1 MSENHSSEQVLEVS
15 GAQNSNFLDSN
26 PDRAIRAPEEANGYY
41 DHDRVNQEPAL
52 LSVMGR
58 AENDNDNDNGVSE
71 EEEGGDFVDCSEELV
86 SSAEKEAAVVAVAR
100 EESGDDGVRGI
111 ENGVLNGY
119 VMDEQPEQ
127 QRLSNAQE
135 YKDEREA
142 FAREVAELRH
152 GLKALINHQQPL
164 LGENES
170 GENDNSPLLEMIKE
184 CSLFV
189 KLASEDRLQAEATMR
204 EIHGVVLMNE
214 QEIGD
219 LNARVS
225 ELSVSNDAAAS
236 YMSSVQNSLEVSLEK
251 DRHVEDVANRM
262 LASLAS
268 VGYQEESLEDSISG
282 KIIQVEKGNSLL
294 IEKYNQILSEID
306 RLRQCLNETGVDIRV
321 QEGHGTICVA
331 ARDELLELKRKEE
344 DLTDKVRHLEDE
356 NRKLVEQLDGHKEMV
371 EKVNAE
377 LANTKIE
384 VEQEKV
390 RCANTKEK
398 LTMAVTK
405 GKALVQQRD
414 SLKHSLADK
423 TSELEK
429 CLIELQEKSSAL
441 ESAELSKEELVKSE
455 NLIAS
460 LQETLS
466 ERTSVLEKIEEIMSE
481 AGVPEE
487 LLSMDI
493 RERFRWLVDERNIL
507 KVVSLE
513 SQKLKDAF
521 SSFDLPETVSSS
533 DLEARVGWLRESFY
547 RAKDDVNSLQ
557 DEIAKTREAGLNEID
572 RLSASLSTALQEK
585 DYFET
590 ELADLM
596 RKYEEIVEKELQVTL
611 EKDHLSASLS
621 TALQEKDYLQTE
633 LAELMSKYEEIV
645 VKECQVTL
653 EKDHLSASLSAELQE
668 KDYFQTELA
677 NLMGKYK
684 EIVEKEHQV
693 SVERDQIVKMLIEV
707 SGTEMEKE
715 EGVYQTFSDNSSLV
729 HRCFE
734 KIKEQSSAI
743 LDSSYV
749 NAELFERVQS
759 LLYVRDHELMLC
771 EKLLE
776 EEMMVRS
783 EEKLM
788 NELKLVSEELV
799 ALKEEKSSLWKDL
812 ERSEEKSTL
821 MDKLSN
827 ELKLVSE
834 ELVVLK
840 EEKSSLH
847 KDFERL
853 EGESAL
859 VEKLSSELKL
869 VSEELVALKEEK
881 SSLQNDVERSEEKST
896 LVEKL
901 SNELKLVSEELV
913 VLKEENSSLQ
923 RDLERLEEKSALVEK
938 LSNELKLVSEELVAL
953 KEENSSLQR
962 DLERLEEK
970 SALVEKLSNELKLLS
985 EELVAL
991 KEEKSSLHNDLER
1004 SEEKSAL
1011 VEKLSN
1017 ELKLV
1022 YEELVALKEE
1032 KSSLQND
1039 LERSEEKSTSVEKL
1053 SNELKLVS
1061 EELVVLKEEKSSLQ
1075 KDLERS
1081 EEKSALVEKLSNE
1094 LKLVSE
1100 ELVELKEEKSSLWK
1114 DLERSEEKSTLVD
1127 KFSNELKLV
1136 SEELVALKEEKS
1148 SLQKDLERLEEK
1160 STLVEKVSNELKLV
1174 SEELVALKEE
1184 KSSLQKDL
1192 ERSEEKSAL
1201 VREKLSMAVKK
1212 GKGLVQDR
1220 ENLKKL
1226 LDEKNSEIQK
1236 LKLELQQ
1243 QESAVIDCR
1252 DQIKTLSTDVEHI
1265 PKLEADLAAMKDQ
1278 RDQLEQFLL
1287 ESNKI
1292 LQKVVESI
1300 DGIVLPVDTVFDEPV
1315 GKVNWLSGYINECLE
1330 AKTHVEQELGKVKED
1345 ANTLVSEL
1353 AEAQA
1358 TVKSL
1363 EDALSVVENNVT
1375 QLAEEK
1381 RELEV
1386 GKTNIEQELQ
1396 KAVEEACSQTSKFV
1410 EAFATR
1416 KSLEE
1421 ALSLAENNISVLFRE
1436 KEEAQVSKTAA
1447 EMELEKVKEEVAIQT
1462 SKLTEAFKTIKSLED
1477 SLSQVETNVALL
1489 TEQNN
1494 DAQVGRTNLENELK
1508 KLQEEAGSQANKLA
1522 DSYATIKSLE
1532 DALLR
1537 AEDDIS
1543 VLQGEKKNAEEELLS
1558 LNSKLNAC
1566 MEELAG
1572 TSGSFESKSIELAGH
1587 LNDLQVIM
1595 KDETLLS
1602 RVKECFEK
1610 KFESLR
1616 KMDLILKNIKTHF
1629 VEVDLEKLQSHHV
1642 MEDDLNVMNSFS
1654 DSLNNI
1660 VDVEIDNSWVS
1671 AADGDNIS
1679 SQFRKTVEGFQS
1691 RNKIIYDKV
1700 EGFSSF
1706 IDECIAGLLRKLQET
1721 QDGVV
1726 FVLDHIES
1734 LKQKSKNLE
1743 MIQQEQETTIAMLE
1757 NDVAT
1762 LLSACADA
1770 TRELQIEVKNNLLEL
1785 ISVPEL
1791 EKLNHTLSLEMRE
1804 TDGDATV
1811 EQQQRLDG
1819 NKHVD
1824 AANKLLL
1831 ATRKFQS
1838 LVKQFDSTS
1847 NVAAATVEELQNK
1860 LKQSRISL
1868 ENAIEERDLNQD
1880 RVSKLESEVEE
1891 LQTSCSELRLKLN
1904 DSHSKEEKLK
1914 EREAE
1919 ISSLSNTLLMKEKEA
1934 EDSLL
1939 SASQVKTLLDKVGG
1953 IEIPMAESEV
1963 GDLVPHNSAHVKKL
1977 FYIIDTVTELQQ
1989 QVRLLSHDKEEL
2001 QSTITTQILEIEHLK
2016 EEVEELVRDRQD
2028 SEKVKDELSE
2038 LTFGL
2043 EKIIGILGGELFD
2056 QKSAGVKGL
2065 LSVLEKQV
2073 VTMPLELENSKSK
2086 AQELGTKLSASQKV
2100 VDELSIKVKVLED
2113 SLQDRSAQTEIVQ
2126 ERSIFE
2132 APSLP
2137 TGSEISEIED
2147 AGSLGQ
2153 TTKSPVPPATVART
2167 VRKGSAEHLAINVDV
2182 ESERLINN
2190 EGSDEDKGHVF
2201 KSLNTSGLIPKQGK
2215 LIADRVDGIWV
2226 SGGRLLMSR
2235 PQARLGLIAY
2245 SLLLHI
2251 WLLATIL

>member
-1 MSENHSSEQVLEVS
+1 MEMSENHSSEQVPEVS
-15 GAQNSNFLDSN
+15 GAQNNNFLYPN
-26 PDRAIRAPEEANGYY
+26 PDRAIRAPEEANGY
-41 DHDRVNQEPAL
+41 DHDQVNQEPAL
-52 LSVMGR
+52 LPVMGR
-58 AENDNDNDNGVSE
+58 AENDNDNGVSE
-71 EEEGGDFVDCSEELV
+71 EEEGGDFVDCSDELV
-86 SSAEKEAAVVAVAR
+86 SSAEKEAAVVAVVR
-100 EESGDDGVRGI
+100 EESGDGGVRLRGV
-111 ENGVLNGY
+111 ENGVLDGY

-127 QRLSNAQE
+127 QQQQHRRLSNARE

-170 GENDNSPLLEMIKE
+170 GENDSSPLLEMIKE

-189 KLASEDRLQAEATMR
+189 KLASEERLQAEVTMR
-204 EIHGVVLMNE
+204 EIRGVVLTKE

-236 YMSSVQNSLEVSLEK
+236 YMSSVQNSLEVLLEK

-294 IEKYNQILSEID
+294 IEKYNQVLSEID
-306 RLRQCLNETGVDIRV
+306 QLRQCLNETGVDIRV

-460 LQETLS
+460 LQGTLS
-466 ERTSVLEKIEEIMSE
+466 ERSSVLEKIDEIMSE

-493 RERFRWLVDERNIL
+493 RERFRWLLDERNVL
-507 KVVSLE
+507 KDVSLE

-533 DLEARVGWLRESFY
+533 DLEAQVGWLRESFY

-557 DEIAKTREAGLNEID
+557 DEIAKTREAGHNEID

-585 DYFET
+585 DYLET

-596 RKYEEIVEKELQVTL
+596 RKYEETVGKEHQVTL

-633 LAELMSKYEEIV
+633 LAELMSKYEEIAE
-645 VKECQVTL
+645 KEREVIL

-677 NLMGKYK
+677 DLMGKYK

-693 SVERDQIVKMLIEV
+693 SVEKDQMVKMLIEV
-707 SGTEMEKE
+707 SGTEMENE
-715 EGVYQTFSDNSSLV
+715 EGVYQTFSDNSILV

-734 KIKEQSSAI
+734 RIKEQSAP

-783 EEKLM
+783 EEEKLL

-812 ERSEEKSTL
+812 ERSEEKSAL
-821 MDKLSN
+821 VDKLSN
-827 ELKLVSE
+827 
-834 ELVVLK
+834 
-840 EEKSSLH
+840 
-847 KDFERL
+847 
-853 EGESAL
+853 
-859 VEKLSSELKL
+859 ELKL

-881 SSLQNDVERSEEKST
+881 SSLHKDF
-896 LVEKL
+896 
-901 SNELKLVSEELV
+901 
-913 VLKEENSSLQ
+913 
-923 RDLERLEEKSALVEK
+923 ERLEEKSALVEK

-970 SALVEKLSNELKLLS
+970 SALVEKLSNELKLVS
-985 EELVAL
+985 
-991 KEEKSSLHNDLER
+991 
-1004 SEEKSAL
+1004 
-1011 VEKLSN
+1011 
-1017 ELKLV
+1017 
-1022 YEELVALKEE
+1022 EELVALKEE

-1039 LERSEEKSTSVEKL
+1039 LERLEEKSTLVEKL

-1061 EELVVLKEEKSSLQ
+1061 EELVALKEEKSSLQ
-1075 KDLERS
+1075 KDLERL

-1114 DLERSEEKSTLVD
+1114 DLERSEEKSALVD

-1136 SEELVALKEEKS
+1136 SEELVELKEEKS

-1174 SEELVALKEE
+1174 SEELVALQEQ

-1220 ENLKKL
+1220 ENLKNL
-1226 LDEKNSEIQK
+1226 LDEKNLEIQK

-1243 QESAVIDCR
+1243 QESTVADCR

-1330 AKTHVEQELGKVKED
+1330 AKTHAEQELGKVKED
-1345 ANTLVSEL
+1345 ACTLVSEL

-1363 EDALSVVENNVT
+1363 EDALSVAENNVT

-1396 KAVEEACSQTSKFV
+1396 KAIEEACSQTSKFV
-1410 EAFATR
+1410 EACATR

-1436 KEEAQVSKTAA
+1436 KEEAEVSKTAA
-1447 EMELEKVKEEVAIQT
+1447 EMDLEKVKEEVAIQT

-1477 SLSQVETNVALL
+1477 SLSLVETNVALL

-1494 DAQVGRTNLENELK
+1494 DAQIGRTNLENELK
-1508 KLQEEAGSQANKLA
+1508 KLQEEAGSQANKLS

-1543 VLQGEKKNAEEELLS
+1543 VLQGEKKNAEKELLS

-1616 KMDLILKNIKTHF
+1616 KMDLILKNIRTHF
-1629 VEVDLEKLQSHHV
+1629 VEVDIEELQSHHV
-1642 MEDDLNVMNSFS
+1642 MEDDSNVINSFS

-1671 AADGDNIS
+1671 AADDDNIS
-1679 SQFRKTVEGFQS
+1679 SHFRKTVEGFQS

-1721 QDGVV
+1721 QDDVV
-1726 FVLDHIES
+1726 FVLEHIES

-1757 NDVAT
+1757 NDVVT
-1762 LLSACADA
+1762 LLSACTDA

-1811 EQQQRLDG
+1811 ERQQRLNG

-1824 AANKLLL
+1824 AADKLLL

-1838 LVKQFDSTS
+1838 LVKQFESTS
-1847 NVAAATVEELQNK
+1847 NVAADTVEELQNK
-1860 LKQSRISL
+1860 LKQSRTSL

-1880 RVSKLESEVEE
+1880 RISKLESEVEE

-1904 DSHSKEEKLK
+1904 DSQSKEDKLK

-1989 QVRLLSHDKEEL
+1989 QVRLFSHDKEEL

-2016 EEVEELVRDRQD
+2016 EEVEKLIRDRQD

-2065 LSVLEKQV
+2065 LSILEKQV

-2086 AQELGTKLSASQKV
+2086 AQELGTKLLASQKV
-2100 VDELSIKVKVLED
+2100 VDELSIKVKVPED

>member
-15 GAQNSNFLDSN
+15 GAQNNNSLDPN
-26 PDRAIRAPEEANGYY
+26 PDRAIRAPEEANGY

-52 LSVMGR
+52 LPVMGR
-58 AENDNDNDNGVSE
+58 AESDNDNGVSE
-71 EEEGGDFVDCSEELV
+71 EEEGGDFVDCSDELV
-86 SSAEKEAAVVAVAR
+86 SSAEKEAAVVAVVR
-100 EESGDDGVRGI
+100 EESGDGGVRGV
-111 ENGVLNGY
+111 ENGVLDGY
-119 VMDEQPEQ
+119 GMDEQPEQ
-127 QRLSNAQE
+127 QQRRMSNAWE
-135 YKDEREA
+135 YK
-142 FAREVAELRH
+142 
-152 GLKALINHQQPL
+152 PL
-164 LGENES
+164 LSENES

-184 CSLFV
+184 CSLFA
-189 KLASEDRLQAEATMR
+189 KLASEERLQAEATMR
-204 EIHGVVLMNE
+204 EIRGVVITKE

-236 YMSSVQNSLEVSLEK
+236 YLSSVQNSLEVSLEK

-268 VGYQEESLEDSISG
+268 VGYLEESLEDSISG

-306 RLRQCLNETGVDIRV
+306 QLRQCLNETGVDIRV
-321 QEGHGTICVA
+321 QEGHRTICVA

-344 DLTDKVRHLEDE
+344 DLIDEVRHLEDE

-460 LQETLS
+460 LQETLF
-466 ERTSVLEKIEEIMSE
+466 ERTSVLEQIDEIMSE

-487 LLSMDI
+487 LLLMNI
-493 RERFRWLVDERNIL
+493 RERFRWLVDERNVL
-507 KVVSLE
+507 KGVSLE

-533 DLEARVGWLRESFY
+533 DLVARVGWLRESFY

-557 DEIAKTREAGLNEID
+557 DEIAKTREAGHNEID

-585 DYFET
+585 DYLET

-596 RKYEEIVEKELQVTL
+596 RKYEEIVEKEHQVTL

-633 LAELMSKYEEIV
+633 LAELTSKYEEIV
-645 VKECQVTL
+645 VKEHQVTL

-668 KDYFQTELA
+668 KDYCQTEFA

-693 SVERDQIVKMLIEV
+693 SVEKDQIVKMLIEV
-707 SGTEMEKE
+707 SGTEMENE

-734 KIKEQSSAI
+734 KIKKQNSAI

-749 NAELFERVQS
+749 NEELFERVQS
-759 LLYVRDHELMLC
+759 LLYVKDHELMLC

-783 EEKLM
+783 EEKLL

-821 MDKLSN
+821 VDKLSN
-827 ELKLVSE
+827 ELKSVSE
-834 ELVVLK
+834 ELVMLK

-853 EGESAL
+853 EEKSAL

-913 VLKEENSSLQ
+913 ALKEENSSLQ

-953 KEENSSLQR
+953 KEEKSSLQN

-970 SALVEKLSNELKLLS
+970 ST
-985 EELVAL
+985 
-991 KEEKSSLHNDLER
+991 
-1004 SEEKSAL
+1004 L

-1022 YEELVALKEE
+1022 SEELVALKEE

-1039 LERSEEKSTSVEKL
+1039 LERLEEKSTLVEKL

-1061 EELVVLKEEKSSLQ
+1061 EELVVLKEEKISLQ
-1075 KDLERS
+1075 KDLERL
-1081 EEKSALVEKLSNE
+1081 EEKSALVENLSNE
-1094 LKLVSE
+1094 LKFVSE

-1114 DLERSEEKSTLVD
+1114 DLERSEEKTALVD

-1243 QESAVIDCR
+1243 QESAVTDCR
-1252 DQIKTLSTDVEHI
+1252 GQIKTLSTDVEHI

-1315 GKVNWLSGYINECLE
+1315 GKVNWLSGYINECQE
-1330 AKTHVEQELGKVKED
+1330 AKTHAEQELGKVKED
-1345 ANTLVSEL
+1345 ASTLVSEL

-1363 EDALSVVENNVT
+1363 EDALSVAENNVT

-1386 GKTNIEQELQ
+1386 GKTNIEHELQ
-1396 KAVEEACSQTSKFV
+1396 KAVEEASSQTSKFV
-1410 EAFATR
+1410 EACATR

-1447 EMELEKVKEEVAIQT
+1447 EMDLEKVKEEVAIQT

-1508 KLQEEAGSQANKLA
+1508 KLQEETGSQANKLA
-1522 DSYATIKSLE
+1522 DSYATIESLE

-1543 VLQGEKKNAEEELLS
+1543 VLQGVKKNAEKELLS

-1629 VEVDLEKLQSHHV
+1629 VEVDLEELQSHHV
-1642 MEDDLNVMNSFS
+1642 MEDDSMVMNSFS

-1679 SQFRKTVEGFQS
+1679 SHFRKTVEGFQS

-1726 FVLDHIES
+1726 FVLEHIES

-1762 LLSACADA
+1762 LLSACTDA

-1804 TDGDATV
+1804 TDGDAAV
-1811 EQQQRLDG
+1811 ERQQRLDG
-1819 NKHVD
+1819 NKHFD

-1860 LKQSRISL
+1860 LKQSRTSL

-1880 RVSKLESEVEE
+1880 RVSELESEVEE

-1904 DSHSKEEKLK
+1904 DSHSKEDKLK

-1919 ISSLSNTLLMKEKEA
+1919 ISSLSNTLLMKGKEA

-1939 SASQVKTLLDKVGG
+1939 SASQVKTLLDKIGG

-2016 EEVEELVRDRQD
+2016 EEVEKLVRDRQD
-2028 SEKVKDELSE
+2028 SEKVKDELFE

-2086 AQELGTKLSASQKV
+2086 AQELGTKLLASQKV

>member
-1 MSENHSSEQVLEVS
+1 MV
-15 GAQNSNFLDSN
+15 F
-26 PDRAIRAPEEANGYY
+26 
-41 DHDRVNQEPAL
+41 
-52 LSVMGR
+52 
-58 AENDNDNDNGVSE
+58 GV
-71 EEEGGDFVDCSEELV
+71 
-86 SSAEKEAAVVAVAR
+86 
-100 EESGDDGVRGI
+100 
-111 ENGVLNGY
+111 
-119 VMDEQPEQ
+119 Q
-127 QRLSNAQE
+127 
-135 YKDEREA
+135 DEREA

-189 KLASEDRLQAEATMR
+189 KLASEERLQAEATMR

-236 YMSSVQNSLEVSLEK
+236 FMSSVQNSLEVSLEK

-306 RLRQCLNETGVDIRV
+306 QLRQCLNETGVDIRV

-331 ARDELLELKRKEE
+331 ARDEFLELKRKEE
-344 DLTDKVRHLEDE
+344 DLIDKVRHLEDE

-371 EKVNAE
+371 EKVNVE

-466 ERTSVLEKIEEIMSE
+466 ERTSVLEKIDEIMSE

-493 RERFRWLVDERNIL
+493 RERFRWLVDERNVL
-507 KVVSLE
+507 KGVSLE

-533 DLEARVGWLRESFY
+533 DLEAQVGWLRESFY
-547 RAKDDVNSLQ
+547 QAKDDVNSLQ
-557 DEIAKTREAGLNEID
+557 DEIAKTREAGHNEID

-585 DYFET
+585 DYLET

-596 RKYEEIVEKELQVTL
+596 RKYEEIAEKEHQVTL

-645 VKECQVTL
+645 VKESQVTL

-693 SVERDQIVKMLIEV
+693 SVEKDQIVKMLIEI
-707 SGTEMEKE
+707 SGTEMENE

-734 KIKEQSSAI
+734 KIKEQSNAI

-783 EEKLM
+783 EEKLL

-821 MDKLSN
+821 VDKLSN

-853 EGESAL
+853 EEKSAL

-881 SSLQNDVERSEEKST
+881 SSLQNDVER
-896 LVEKL
+896 
-901 SNELKLVSEELV
+901 
-913 VLKEENSSLQ
+913 
-923 RDLERLEEKSALVEK
+923 LEEKTTL
-938 LSNELKLVSEELVAL
+938 
-953 KEENSSLQR
+953 
-962 DLERLEEK
+962 
-970 SALVEKLSNELKLLS
+970 
-985 EELVAL
+985 
-991 KEEKSSLHNDLER
+991 
-1004 SEEKSAL
+1004 
-1011 VEKLSN
+1011 
-1017 ELKLV
+1017 
-1022 YEELVALKEE
+1022 
-1032 KSSLQND
+1032 
-1039 LERSEEKSTSVEKL
+1039 VEKL

-1075 KDLERS
+1075 R
-1081 EEKSALVEKLSNE
+1081 
-1094 LKLVSE
+1094 
-1100 ELVELKEEKSSLWK
+1100 
-1114 DLERSEEKSTLVD
+1114 
-1127 KFSNELKLV
+1127 
-1136 SEELVALKEEKS
+1136 
-1148 SLQKDLERLEEK
+1148 DLERLEEK

-1243 QESAVIDCR
+1243 QESAVADCR
-1252 DQIKTLSTDVEHI
+1252 DQIKTFSTDIEHI

-1330 AKTHVEQELGKVKED
+1330 AKTHAEQELGKVKVD

-1363 EDALSVVENNVT
+1363 EDALSVAENNVT

-1410 EAFATR
+1410 EACATR

-1447 EMELEKVKEEVAIQT
+1447 EMDLEKVKEEVAMQT

-1522 DSYATIKSLE
+1522 DSYATIKLLE

-1543 VLQGEKKNAEEELLS
+1543 LLQGKKKNAEEELLS

-1629 VEVDLEKLQSHHV
+1629 VEVDLEELQSHHV
-1642 MEDDLNVMNSFS
+1642 MEVTLYEHVCVYIKIF
-1654 DSLNNI
+1654 L
-1660 VDVEIDNSWVS
+1660 VE
-1671 AADGDNIS
+1671 
-1679 SQFRKTVEGFQS
+1679 
-1691 RNKIIYDKV
+1691 
-1700 EGFSSF
+1700 
-1706 IDECIAGLLRKLQET
+1706 
-1721 QDGVV
+1721 
-1726 FVLDHIES
+1726 
-1734 LKQKSKNLE
+1734 
-1743 MIQQEQETTIAMLE
+1743 
-1757 NDVAT
+1757 
-1762 LLSACADA
+1762 
-1770 TRELQIEVKNNLLEL
+1770 
-1785 ISVPEL
+1785 
-1791 EKLNHTLSLEMRE
+1791 
-1804 TDGDATV
+1804 
-1811 EQQQRLDG
+1811 
-1819 NKHVD
+1819 
-1824 AANKLLL
+1824 
-1831 ATRKFQS
+1831 
-1838 LVKQFDSTS
+1838 
-1847 NVAAATVEELQNK
+1847 
-1860 LKQSRISL
+1860 
-1868 ENAIEERDLNQD
+1868 
-1880 RVSKLESEVEE
+1880 
-1891 LQTSCSELRLKLN
+1891 
-1904 DSHSKEEKLK
+1904 
-1914 EREAE
+1914 
-1919 ISSLSNTLLMKEKEA
+1919 
-1934 EDSLL
+1934 
-1939 SASQVKTLLDKVGG
+1939 
-1953 IEIPMAESEV
+1953 
-1963 GDLVPHNSAHVKKL
+1963 
-1977 FYIIDTVTELQQ
+1977 
-1989 QVRLLSHDKEEL
+1989 
-2001 QSTITTQILEIEHLK
+2001 
-2016 EEVEELVRDRQD
+2016 
-2028 SEKVKDELSE
+2028 
-2038 LTFGL
+2038 
-2043 EKIIGILGGELFD
+2043 
-2056 QKSAGVKGL
+2056 
-2065 LSVLEKQV
+2065 
-2073 VTMPLELENSKSK
+2073 
-2086 AQELGTKLSASQKV
+2086 
-2100 VDELSIKVKVLED
+2100 
-2113 SLQDRSAQTEIVQ
+2113 
-2126 ERSIFE
+2126 
-2132 APSLP
+2132 
-2137 TGSEISEIED
+2137 
-2147 AGSLGQ
+2147 
-2153 TTKSPVPPATVART
+2153 
-2167 VRKGSAEHLAINVDV
+2167 
-2182 ESERLINN
+2182 
-2190 EGSDEDKGHVF
+2190 
-2201 KSLNTSGLIPKQGK
+2201 
-2215 LIADRVDGIWV
+2215 
-2226 SGGRLLMSR
+2226 
-2235 PQARLGLIAY
+2235 
-2245 SLLLHI
+2245 
-2251 WLLATIL
+2251 